1 MNKGLLNFLF
11 GRKFYV
17 FDSLEAAKQAVP
29 EGKAIRVNVENREL
43 CLTRKGDSFFAFDNQ
58 CPHKG
63 LPLHQGI
70 MENDGWVCPFH
81 RYCFSLKSG
90 KNLTV
95 DHVETLRLLAVSFDT
110 RGLFIRI

>member
-43 CLTRKGDSFFAFDNQ
+43 CLTRKGDSFFAFYNQ

-95 DHVETLRLLAVSFDT
+95 KHTGLLKLFKVSVGKN
-110 RGLFIRI
+110 GLYIRI